1 MTCWS
6 LELLSLFNN
15 LPTYKGAKV
24 QVLKTTLSLEFYFA
38 SIMQKK
44 TTPNKHLFNSFH
56 LNGHTLEGH
65 RSSQVQLEQFYRTV
79 PHESTS
85 QYSFVKRPRL

>member
-38 SIMQKK
+38 SIMQK
-44 TTPNKHLFNSFH
+44 NS
-56 LNGHTLEGH
+56 TKQT
-65 RSSQVQLEQFYRTV
+65 SVQQF
-79 PHESTS
+79 
-85 QYSFVKRPRL
+85 SFEWSHPRGS